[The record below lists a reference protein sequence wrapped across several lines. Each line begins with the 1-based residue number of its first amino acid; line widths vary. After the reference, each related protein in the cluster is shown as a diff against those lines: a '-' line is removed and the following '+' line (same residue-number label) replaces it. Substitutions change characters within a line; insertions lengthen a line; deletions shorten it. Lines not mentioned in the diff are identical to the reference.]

1 VPEGSRQR
9 IIRPRE
15 YSARVKDR
23 NADDWEELARREP
36 YFPVLTN
43 EGIREGAF
51 LETGEADIA
60 LLLSAIA
67 SILGREILPT
77 SALDFGCGAG
87 RLTLPLAR
95 RAERVVA
102 CDVAPTI
109 LEHARQNA
117 QEAGLRN
124 VTFIE
129 TAELAALPDGQF
141 DFVCSLL
148 VFEHIRPAEGYDLVR
163 TLLRLLGPGGVAALQ
178 LTFEPP
184 GGGAQRLARMLRQSR
199 FTHRVV
205 PHDIRLPSYM
215 QVNAYDE
222 RIVNRD
228 VAAAGASVI
237 ERFATQRGNA
247 AWTVLV
253 IQKALM
259 PHKSADTRI
268 GSG

>member
-1 VPEGSRQR
+1 
-9 IIRPRE
+9 
-15 YSARVKDR
+15 VKER

-43 EGIREGAF
+43 EGIHEDAF

-67 SILGREILPT
+67 SILGREILPAN
-77 SALDFGCGAG
+77 ALDFGCGAG

-95 RAERVVA
+95 RANQVVA

-109 LEHARQNA
+109 LEHARRNA
-117 QEAGLRN
+117 NEAGVRN

-129 TAELAALPDGQF
+129 TAQLAELPDGQF

-148 VFEHIRPAEGYDLVR
+148 VFQHIRPAQGYLLIR

-178 LTFEPP
+178 LTLETP
-184 GGGAQRLARMLRQSR
+184 GGGAQRLARMLRRSR
-199 FTHRVV
+199 FVHRVV

-222 RIVNRD
+222 RVVNRD
-228 VAAAGASVI
+228 VAGVGASVI
-237 ERFATQRGNA
+237 GRFSTQGSGGLGA
-247 AWTVLV
+247 VLV
-253 IQKALM
+253 IQKPAL
-259 PHKSADTRI
+259 S
-268 GSG
+268 S